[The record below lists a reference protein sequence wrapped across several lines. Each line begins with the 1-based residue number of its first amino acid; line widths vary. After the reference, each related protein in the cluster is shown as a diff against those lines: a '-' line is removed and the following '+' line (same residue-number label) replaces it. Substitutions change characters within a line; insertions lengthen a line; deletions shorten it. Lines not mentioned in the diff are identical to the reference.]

1 VNSAIVARARRTA
14 AAAFMAAAAGALLF
28 PGAADAHALVGRQDL
43 PIPAWLFAWGASL
56 VLIVSFAALA
66 ASWRTARLQSEDW
79 RPVSE
84 RLSGAI
90 VNRGTELL
98 AGAIGVFLFGLVV
111 YSGLA
116 GTEAPDRNFSLT
128 FVFVTFVL
136 GVVIAS
142 VLFGDVFRAFN
153 PWRAI
158 ARAVSATFSRLAGGS
173 APAPLRYPEWLGV
186 WPAVVGWVA
195 FVWLELVYGRSGF
208 ATAGLA
214 PRSLAI
220 AVLIYT
226 AITFVA
232 MFLFGIET
240 WVRKG
245 ETFSVYFRMFSRL
258 SSLEVR
264 DGRLGRR
271 RLLSGTATWAV
282 GPGSVALVLAAIGGT
297 AFDGAQEGALND
309 PISSTFNWLL
319 DRGVG
324 ATAAFRLSSTLFL
337 LLTLLAVAVI
347 YWAGVRGMQ
356 SVPGSP
362 ALRRLGR
369 LFAHS
374 FIPIALAYLTAHYFS
389 LFVFQEQAQFT
400 YLLSDPLGEGSDLFG
415 TASSGIDYGVIGA
428 TAVWYVQV
436 AALVVGHVT
445 ALALGHDR
453 ALVIYENP
461 KIAARSQYWMLA
473 LMVAFTCLGL
483 FLLSQAN
490 G

>member
-1 VNSAIVARARRTA
+1 MIGPVLVIP
-14 AAAFMAAAAGALLF
+14 F
-28 PGAADAHALVGRQDL
+28 AHALVGRQDL

-56 VLIVSFAALA
+56 VLIVSFVALA
-66 ASWRTARLQSEDW
+66 VSWRTARLQSEQW
-79 RPVSE
+79 RPLSE
-84 RLSGAI
+84 RLSRA
-90 VNRGTELL
+90 VLNRGTEGL
-98 AGAIGVFLFGLVV
+98 AGALGVFLFGLVI
-111 YSGLA
+111 YAGLA

-128 FVFVTFVL
+128 FVFVTFAL

-158 ARAVSATFSRLAGGS
+158 ARVVSYAFSRLVGGS
-173 APAPLRYPEWLGV
+173 TPAPLRYPEWLGV

-208 ATAGLA
+208 ATAGLP
-214 PRSLAI
+214 PRSLAV
-220 AVLIYT
+220 AVLIYS

-232 MFLFGIET
+232 MFLFGVET
-240 WVRKG
+240 WVRRG
-245 ETFSVYFRMFSRL
+245 ETFSVYFGMFSRL

-271 RLLSGTATWAV
+271 RALSGTTTWPAV
-282 GPGSVALVLAAIGGT
+282 PGSVALVLVAIGGT
-297 AFDGAQEGALND
+297 AFDGAQEGVWNGA
-309 PISSTFNWLL
+309 ISSTFNWLI
-319 DRGVG
+319 DRGLD
-324 ATAAFRLSSTLFL
+324 ATTAFRLSSTLFM
-337 LLTLLAVAVI
+337 LLTLLAVAAI
-347 YWAGVRGMQ
+347 YWAGVRGMET
-356 SVPGSP
+356 VRGSP
-362 ALRRLGR
+362 SLDRLGR

-374 FIPIALAYLTAHYFS
+374 FIPIALAYLTAHYFT

-400 YLLSDPLGEGSDLFG
+400 YLLSDPLGKGSDLFG
-415 TASSGIDYGVIGA
+415 TASSGIDYGLIGA

-436 AALVVGHVT
+436 AALVTGHVT

-453 ALVIYENP
+453 ALVVYDDP
-461 KIAARSQYWMLA
+461 RRAARSQYWMLA